1 MAAPTKHKQSLRR
14 LVQVSDHELVNRKIN
29 EYTPL
34 IALTPGF
41 DHDEQ
46 RVKINRAISMVE
58 AIGPQDGTEDLL
70 ARQMVGVNQAIHEC
84 LAAAMNPG
92 TSLDRKDKSLEMANK
107 LSQTY
112 LKQVA
117 ALDKHRGGA
126 SQKVVVE
133 HVTVED
139 GGQAI
144 VGNVSTSGL
153 KEEPS

>member
-1 MAAPTKHKQSLRR
+1 MAAPIKTKQSLRR
-14 LVQVSDHELVNRKIN
+14 LVPVSDHDLVNRKIN

-34 IALTPGF
+34 IVLTPGF

-58 AIGPQDGTEDLL
+58 A
-70 ARQMVGVNQAIHEC
+70 
-84 LAAAMNPG
+84 MNPG

-107 LSQTY
+107 LGQTY

-144 VGNVSTSGL
+144 VGNVSTSGP
-153 KEEPS
+153 KEKPS